1 MWGEEPDKNLN
12 SRQGTGRNSWARPLS
27 LKSFL
32 IFSRTTWHVGPKIQ
46 LTPPALEEWR
56 LNHWA
61 TREVLEELLGDT
73 TVSGVGTVEGRVP
86 VTKLLTTGPVSG
98 PQHSAGALPAQMA
111 ASSVL
116 EIRPELPTRLAH
128 HVLHL
133 REQLARQAELPALRT
148 GAPGGD

>member
-12 SRQGTGRNSWARPLS
+12 SHQGTGRNSWARPLS

-56 LNHWA
+56 LNHWT

-73 TVSGVGTVEGRVP
+73 AVSGVGTVEGRIP
-86 VTKLLTTGPVSG
+86 VTELLTTGPVSS
-98 PQHSAGALPAQMA
+98 PWQTAGALPAQTA
-111 ASSVL
+111 ASSVP
-116 EIRPELPTRLAH
+116 EDSPELPTRLAH
-128 HVLHL
+128 LVLHF

-148 GAPGGD
+148 ETPGGN